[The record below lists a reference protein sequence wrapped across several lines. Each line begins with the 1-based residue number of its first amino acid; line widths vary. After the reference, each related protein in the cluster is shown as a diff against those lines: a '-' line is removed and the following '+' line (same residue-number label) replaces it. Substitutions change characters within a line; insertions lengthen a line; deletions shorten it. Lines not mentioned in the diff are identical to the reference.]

1 MLIVRRTSL
10 SLKQCFTKQEGA
22 DSFLMAVE
30 KEWEGIS
37 FGEPKRKRPVEKQE
51 EALSAHCKH
60 GQAEPQTV
68 FYEAGRGQIVFAL
81 P

>member
-37 FGEPKRKRPVEKQE
+37 FVEPKRKRPLEEHEQ
-51 EALSAHCKH
+51 EALSAHCA
-60 GQAEPQTV
+60 QAATLTNV
-68 FYEAGRGQIVFAL
+68 
-81 P
+81 

>member
-1 MLIVRRTSL
+1 
-10 SLKQCFTKQEGA
+10 
-22 DSFLMAVE
+22 MAVE

-37 FGEPKRKRPVEKQE
+37 FGEPKRRRPVEKQE
-51 EALSAHCKH
+51 EALSAHSKH
-60 GQAEPQTV
+60 GQAQPQTV